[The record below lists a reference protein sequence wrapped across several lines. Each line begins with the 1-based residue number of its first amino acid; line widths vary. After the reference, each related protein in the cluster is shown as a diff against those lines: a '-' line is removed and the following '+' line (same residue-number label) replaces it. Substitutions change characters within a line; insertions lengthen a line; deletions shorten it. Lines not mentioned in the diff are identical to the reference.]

1 MTRAV
6 GAGVGDKGRTMLSVD
21 QVLRLLSVP
30 AVLLALHLATQVS
43 GG

>member
-1 MTRAV
+1 M
-6 GAGVGDKGRTMLSVD
+6 MLSVD